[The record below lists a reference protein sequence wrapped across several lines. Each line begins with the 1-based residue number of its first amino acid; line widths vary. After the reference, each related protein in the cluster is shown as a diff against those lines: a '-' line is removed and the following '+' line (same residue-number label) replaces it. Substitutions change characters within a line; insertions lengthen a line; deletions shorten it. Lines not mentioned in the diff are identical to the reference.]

1 MNKIDL
7 ANNIKNNPLV
17 TALVSETRSSIEITS
32 YKKEILYIVL
42 DKTPGS
48 FKRHAGIDYFENSK
62 LIESM
67 IKNLK
72 EKYKYSI
79 IDELIERNS
88 EETTSAL
95 DTLAN
100 ELIGNIIISMK
111 EALRKVKESETNTFN
126 EVIKKYEESV
136 DYFLKEKDPGFEIV
150 KTNSTLFKSGIDGNI
165 KYDIDILYDE
175 EDEIVVE
182 DASKKAR
189 EENTHTLKQ
198 R

>member
-17 TALVSETRSSIEITS
+17 TAVVSERRSSSEIPS
-32 YKKEILYIVL
+32 YKKETLYIVL
-42 DKTPGS
+42 DKAPGS

-62 LIESM
+62 LIEIM

-72 EKYKYSI
+72 EKYKYAK
-79 IDELIERNS
+79 IDELIERNR
-88 EETTSAL
+88 EESTSTL

-126 EVIKKYEESV
+126 EVIKKYEESLN
-136 DYFLKEKDPGFEIV
+136 YFLKEKDPGFEIV
-150 KTNSTLFKSGIDGNI
+150 KTTSTLFK
-165 KYDIDILYDE
+165 
-175 EDEIVVE
+175 VE
-182 DASKKAR
+182 
-189 EENTHTLKQ
+189 
-198 R
+198 